1 MFVLHLLWGI
11 IPAILLSAIGTIIS
25 FEKRGVFLIKS
36 GSITRFYTL
45 STLTVLIFLSFT
57 YLIFSAFRQF
67 KKKYPQEIRAIVIVC
82 GGKYF

>member
-57 YLIFSAFRQF
+57 YLIFRKTI
-67 KKKYPQEIRAIVIVC
+67 KKNKIISPAILD
-82 GGKYF
+82 